1 MEIYFDRKTRKILR
15 YIRWHPN
22 NTLSQMRSKFGG
34 SDVDMTLIN
43 LCITDYLVCKH
54 PDGSLSSFKN
64 QSQWNAHGGDN
75 FWISPKGKKVLEDR
89 FDRMWQWAIP
99 TIISVSALIIS
110 IISALNPGVIRVLL
124 IE

>member
-1 MEIYFDRKTRKILR
+1 MEIYFDRETRKILR

-22 NTLSQMRSKFGG
+22 NTLSKMRAKFGG

-54 PDGSLSSFKN
+54 PDGKLTAFKDV
-64 QSQWNAHGGDN
+64 SEWTTFGEDN
-75 FWISPKGKKVLEDR
+75 FWISPKGKKVLEDH
-89 FDRMWQWAIP
+89 FDRTWQWAIP

-110 IISALNPGVIRVLL
+110 IISALNPGIIKVLL